1 MPSAPASRYPF
12 VHSSNASAMIL
23 TPAATASGASLLY
36 FIRTSSPKVI
46 DAALKG
52 PNIVWKIK
60 TSLPAS
66 FLIPL
71 MISAIFANSSES
83 VPFTWI
89 WYQSSAQ
96 VIFPEIGYG

>member
-12 VHSSNASAMIL
+12 VHSSNASAIIL

-36 FIRTSSPKVI
+36 FIRTSPKVI